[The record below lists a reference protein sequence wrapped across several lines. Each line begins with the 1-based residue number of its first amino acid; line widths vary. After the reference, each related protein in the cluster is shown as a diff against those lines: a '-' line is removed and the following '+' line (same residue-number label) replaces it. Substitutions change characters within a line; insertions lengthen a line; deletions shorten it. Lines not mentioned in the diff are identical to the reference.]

1 MEIKVT
7 TKEIRKTSLLSK
19 FTLILFGVFLTSL
32 IFAFTVKLFEDIG
45 IWLGL
50 IICSS
55 LIFCGF
61 YYVQPKTRLRLI
73 TWSMLITVLAGA
85 IGLIVGINLITKGL
99 GEVF

>member
-7 TKEIRKTSLLSK
+7 TKEIRKISLLSK

-50 IICSS
+50 LICVA

-61 YYVQPKTRLRLI
+61 YYIEAKTRLRLI

-85 IGLIVGINLITKGL
+85 IFLIVGINLITKGL
-99 GEVF
+99 GEIF